1 MNDSISTRCA
11 KLNQI
16 FAGKTVGR
24 KSSPNGAGFTRE
36 ALLDAFLLLFE
47 ECSSEFMLKDKNISG
62 FVKKY
67 QPVVDDLRK
76 LCLSKDDFNV
86 LNTIGRGHFGQ
97 VQVVK
102 DKQSGDVFAMKTL
115 NKTQTLAQESV
126 AFYDE
131 EREIMALCNSPW
143 ITALQYAFQDAH
155 NLYLVM
161 DYHPGGDLLSLLS
174 KYDDVLEEEVARFY
188 LAEMVMAIH
197 SLHMLGYVHRD
208 IKPDNVLVDRTG
220 HIKLAD
226 FGSSARLAADKKV
239 HSKMPVGT
247 PEYIAPEVLTSMDG
261 SGGPY
266 GLECDWWS
274 LGVVAYEMLCG
285 QTPFE
290 ADSVVITYSKI
301 MNYKSSLKF
310 SKDVQVSKNAK
321 DMIFNLCTESKDRM
335 GYEGLTC
342 HQFFTGTDWNNLQD
356 TVPPYVPNLDGAADV
371 SHFDEFEPESP
382 DPIFHL
388 EKYRS
393 AHEDKGFTGKD
404 LPFVGFTFSRNLAIN
419 LPFSPRKPG
428 SLPNSPAG
436 CPPSR
441 LERKLTIKAR
451 ELKDA
456 LQSCH
461 TLKDESAT
469 MKKTLDDLQTALEEK
484 DKMLRNA
491 EYERDLLEKEKVLY
505 DTQVKDLQ
513 RRLDLERAERNKTD
527 SATLK
532 LLSELKEGSQKANEL
547 RDQES
552 RENLEDL
559 QQIVA
564 QLENDRFIASR
575 RAQRLEE
582 ELKSQ
587 EKLLEV
593 SKSRINDHQ
602 ARMTKMNE
610 EAKRGMV
617 EWQEKLDRVTKDSE
631 ERISE
636 LRQKLAKSLQSNQEA
651 TELLEN
657 VRKSKEQL
665 QSQLEKLQKSVQPT
679 ITTNR
684 NEKSCNRTH
693 AEEGDNS
700 LRERYREKSAEVRQL
715 QSKIMDLEDQLFQSQ
730 RTQKKLEKDVANRQA
745 QEEKLQEADKEVNRL
760 SRYKRQVDSTNSR
773 LESELEEA
781 RKLITSRDQKID
793 SLTGR
798 CRTLEEML
806 KENVD
811 LSRSSD
817 SDYDASNKSA
827 VNQEEL
833 KKLSEEKEVMTR
845 KITGLESD
853 LKIQQQKNACFEKQ
867 LEDAESKVKQIS
879 KDMEK
884 KVEDLKTQLTEVTN
898 ECSSLK
904 STKKAL
910 EETILKLENDIDTRE
925 FELELK
931 ASARQDEITR
941 NMQENRSEVVQEIHV
956 QFSEMSNRCNELV
969 SQNKGLEAKLE
980 ELTEENGDLKM
991 ANEKLEDDLKEKKRA
1006 AEGMELTNTMLKST
1020 CSMLEN
1026 QVEELEI
1033 INEDYEEK
1041 QLQWNITRKELEQKR
1056 EKSDFQLLETQRLL
1070 EQEKMTRSSAEEKV
1084 SKLQEALEEVQNT
1097 HIKEVDE
1104 MNAQLERQRDRTEE
1118 LTEALSEAEKKCG
1131 MAQLE
1136 VKSMERKLQ
1145 LGTEENNK
1153 LQIEIERLN
1162 NHTSKLKA
1170 SNFELNQNIEA
1181 AMEKCEELT
1190 CERAS
1195 LAEQLDLMEASH
1207 AEERLK
1213 LEATNSQQTKLI
1225 DFLQCKAEGQAPKKK
1240 KLIGGG
1246 GKSWRK
1252 KPENS
1257 INVVPQQWRDLQQ
1270 ALEKERASSMK
1281 LQTEV
1286 NRMRQEIQ
1294 TAKMEAAHW
1303 KSQYQNAG
1311 CATPKPTQSY
1321 AVLSAIQQSPSNQQ
1335 SPLIAQTQSKNAKNA
1350 SQADRGTARRPK
1362 ERMHHNIPHRFVNA
1376 LNMRATKCAIC
1387 LDTLHFVRPS
1397 SRCAECGL
1405 VCHVKCSPN
1414 VPHTCGLPSQL
1425 VEHFTETLQEQ
1436 KNDENSLIPNS
1447 QSTTKLGGRR
1457 EGWLRVPR
1465 CGSVKHGWEKKW
1477 VVLDDQVLHLYDKE
1491 NMGEKASPSEVLHLC
1506 GKDGH
1511 VTVHSAVMSS
1521 ELMGTAPSDLP
1532 YILRVESRQ
1541 RCWPVQNL
1549 YLLAPSF
1556 PVKQKWVT
1564 SLEFVLDEIKKK
1576 NDEGDDQKLMGN
1588 VLLHL
1593 EEGERLDINCTQL
1606 LNNELVL
1613 LGAEE
1618 GLYSMSLEKPGRS
1631 SPRAL
1636 PGIDRAF
1643 QLDIISDL
1651 NLLIMIAGKDRQ
1663 LCSLELKQIMSRAR
1677 QTNSAVPLNP
1687 LASQAIEKITNCHL
1701 FAVGQC
1707 EGNYYICAAT
1717 PNSILLLRY
1726 NAGIGTF
1733 CTRKEIE
1740 TSEPCNCIH
1749 FNNSHVIYGTGKFYT
1764 LDIKQHTV
1772 KEFLDSKDPSLA
1784 FAVFGAS
1791 QLNIFPIAVLD
1802 VTSRGS
1808 NSEEFLLCFN
1818 EFGVFVNS
1826 AGRHSRQKPLMWSR
1840 LPLAFAYSEPFLFV
1854 THFNS
1859 IDVCEIPLSNA
1870 ENPSR
1875 YAHKFLEI
1883 RNPRV
1888 LGPAVSPGA
1897 VYLASTLQEQVEMLC
1912 FQGTSALASVFQF
1925 QPEDDD
1931 DNMSIISELSRLSSP
1946 SRRSSPALAR
1956 SPSWSPGTAK
1966 VKSLREG
1973 SLKKSSS
1980 FRTVM
1985 PLREENM

>member
-1 MNDSISTRCA
+1 MVDSISTRCA

-24 KSSPNGAGFTRE
+24 KTSGAFTRE
-36 ALLDAFLLLFE
+36 ALLDAFLLLFD
-47 ECSSEFMLKDKNISG
+47 ECNSEYMLKDKSVSG

-67 QPVVDDLRK
+67 RPMVDDLRK
-76 LCLSKDDFNV
+76 LCLSKDDFIV

-102 DKQSGDVFAMKTL
+102 DKQSGDIFAMKTL
-115 NKTQTLAQESV
+115 KKSQTLAQESV

-131 EREIMALCNSPW
+131 EREIMALCNNPW
-143 ITALQYAFQDAH
+143 ITALQYAFHDIH

-161 DYHPGGDLLSLLS
+161 EYHPGGDLLSLLS
-174 KYDDVLEEEVARFY
+174 KYDDVLEEDVARFY
-188 LAEMVMAIH
+188 LAEMVVAIH
-197 SLHMLGYVHRD
+197 SLHVLGYVHRD

-226 FGSSARLAADKKV
+226 FGSSARLSADKKV

-266 GLECDWWS
+266 GVECDWWS

-301 MNYKSSLKF
+301 MNYKTSLQF
-310 SKDVQVSKNAK
+310 FKDVQVSKSAK
-321 DMIFNLCTESKDRM
+321 DLILNLCTDSKARI
-335 GYEGLTC
+335 GYEGLLC
-342 HQFFTGTDWNNLQD
+342 HQFFSGIDWNNLQE
-356 TVPPYVPNLDGAADV
+356 TVPPYVPNLDGAADT

-382 DPIFHL
+382 DPVAHL
-388 EKYRS
+388 EKYS
-393 AHEDKGFTGKD
+393 LASEEKGFTGKD

-419 LPFSPRKPG
+419 LPFSPRKAG
-428 SLPNSPAG
+428 SLPNSPMSSG
-436 CPPSR
+436 LPPSR
-441 LERKLTIKAR
+441 LERKLTIKAK

-461 TLKDESAT
+461 TLKDESVC
-469 MKKTLDDLQTALEEK
+469 MKKSLDDLQTALEEK
-484 DKMLRNA
+484 AKALRSA

-513 RRLDLERAERNKTD
+513 RRLDLERVERNKTD

-532 LLSELKEGSQKANEL
+532 LLSELKEDSQKANEL

-593 SKSRINDHQ
+593 SKNRINDHQ

-610 EAKRGMV
+610 EAKRSMT
-617 EWQEKLDRVTKDSE
+617 EWQEKLDKVTKDSE

-636 LRQKLAKSLQSNQEA
+636 LQQKLAKSLQSNQEA

-657 VRKSKEQL
+657 ARKSKEEL
-665 QSQLEKLQKSVQPT
+665 QTELEKLQKSSKVPASM
-679 ITTNR
+679 
-684 NEKSCNRTH
+684 EVDGKSCNNALQRR
-693 AEEGDNS
+693 AEESDNS
-700 LRERYREKSAEVRQL
+700 LRERYREKSAEVRKL
-715 QSKIMDLEDQLFQSQ
+715 QSKIMDLEDQLFQNQ
-730 RTQKKLEKDVANRQA
+730 RTQKKLEKEATNRQA
-745 QEEKLQEADKEVNRL
+745 QAEKLQETEKEVDTL
-760 SRYKRQVDSTNSR
+760 SRYKRQLENTNSR
-773 LESELEEA
+773 LESELEETK
-781 RKLITSRDQKID
+781 KLMASRDQKID
-793 SLTGR
+793 ALTGR

-806 KENVD
+806 KESVD
-811 LSRSSD
+811 LSRTSSEADKD
-817 SDYDASNKSA
+817 SSGISA
-827 VNQEEL
+827 INEAELEKLGEER
-833 KKLSEEKEVMTR
+833 EVMSR
-845 KITGLESD
+845 KVAGLESD
-853 LKIQQQKNACFEKQ
+853 LKTQQQKNSSVEKQ
-867 LEDAESKVKQIS
+867 LEDAESKVKQLS
-879 KDMEK
+879 KDMER
-884 KVEDLKTQLTEVTN
+884 KVKDLETQLNEVST
-898 ECSSLK
+898 ECSTLK
-904 STKKAL
+904 SSKKAL
-910 EETILKLENDIDTRE
+910 EETILKLENEIDTRE

-931 ASARQDEITR
+931 AAARQDKITR
-941 NMQENRSEVVQEIHV
+941 TMQENRSEVAQEIHV
-956 QFSEMSNRCNELV
+956 QLSEMSDRCKEVV
-969 SQNKGLEAKLE
+969 SQNQELEKRVE
-980 ELTEENGDLKM
+980 ELTDENCDLKM
-991 ANEKLEDDLKEKKRA
+991 AKEKLEDELNEKKRA
-1006 AEGMELTNTMLKST
+1006 AEGIEFTNSMLKST
-1020 CSMLEN
+1020 CSMLES

-1041 QLQWNITRKELEQKR
+1041 QLQWNIARKELEQKR
-1056 EKSDFQLLETQRLL
+1056 EKSDCDLLEAQRSL
-1070 EQEKMTRSSAEEKV
+1070 EQEKVARSGAEEKV
-1084 SKLQEALEEVQNT
+1084 TKLQEALKEVQNT
-1097 HIKEVDE
+1097 HIKEVDD
-1104 MNAQLERQRDRTEE
+1104 MNTQLERQRERTEE
-1118 LTEALSEAEKKCG
+1118 LTEALSEAETKSG
-1131 MAQLE
+1131 MAQLDI
-1136 VKSMERKLQ
+1136 KSLERKLQ
-1145 LGTEENNK
+1145 LQIEDNNK
-1153 LQIEIERLN
+1153 LQIEVERLTS
-1162 NHTSKLKA
+1162 HTSKLKA

-1181 AMEKCEELT
+1181 AMEKCDELT
-1190 CERAS
+1190 CERAA

-1246 GKSWRK
+1246 SKSWRK

-1270 ALEKERASSMK
+1270 ALEKERASSLK

-1286 NRMRQEIQ
+1286 NRIRQEMQ
-1294 TAKMEAAHW
+1294 TAKLEAAHW
-1303 KSQYQNAG
+1303 KSQYQNTG
-1311 CATPKPTQSY
+1311 NTTPKPSQTY
-1321 AVLSAIQQSPSNQQ
+1321 AVLSAIQQSPSNQP
-1335 SPLIAQTQSKNAKNA
+1335 SPLSAQNQSKNATATPA
-1350 SQADRGTARRPK
+1350 SRGTSHRPK

-1376 LNMRATKCAIC
+1376 LNMRATKCATC

-1405 VCHVKCSPN
+1405 VCHVKCAPN
-1414 VPHTCGLPSQL
+1414 LPRTCGLPSQF
-1425 VEHFTETLQEQ
+1425 VEHFSETLQEQ
-1436 KNDENSLIPNS
+1436 KNDENDKTKV
-1447 QSTTKLGGRR
+1447 QSSTRLGGRR

-1477 VVLDDQVLHLYDKE
+1477 IVLDDQKLQLFDKE
-1491 NMGEKASPSEVLHLC
+1491 NMGENSSPSEMLHLC

-1521 ELMGTAPSDLP
+1521 ELMGTAPTDLP

-1576 NDEGDDQKLMGN
+1576 NNNDEDQKLMGN

-1593 EEGERLDINCTQL
+1593 EEGERLDINCTKL
-1606 LNNELVL
+1606 LNDELVL

-1618 GLYSMSLEKPGRS
+1618 GLFSLSLENPGKH
-1631 SPRAL
+1631 SPRAI
-1636 PGIDRAF
+1636 PGVERAF
-1643 QLDIISDL
+1643 QIDIFNDL
-1651 NLLIMIAGKDRQ
+1651 NQVIMIAGKDRQ
-1663 LCSLELKQIMSRAR
+1663 LCSVDLKQVTSRAR
-1677 QTNSAVPLNP
+1677 QSNSSSPLTE
-1687 LASQAIEKITNCHL
+1687 LTSQAIEKITNCHL
-1701 FAVGQC
+1701 FAIGQC
-1707 EGNYYICAAT
+1707 DSNFYICAAT

-1726 NAGIGTF
+1726 NASIGTF

-1740 TSEPCNCIH
+1740 TSDPCNCIH
-1749 FNNSHVIYGTGKFYT
+1749 FSKNHVIYGTGKFYI
-1764 LDIKQHTV
+1764 LDIRQHIV

-1784 FAVFGAS
+1784 FAVYGAS

-1802 VTSRGS
+1802 VTTADS
-1808 NSEEFLLCFN
+1808 NKEELLLCFN

-1826 AGRHSRQKPLMWSR
+1826 SGCHSRKKPLMWSR

-1859 IDVCEIPLSNA
+1859 IDVCEIPPSTA

-1875 YAHKFLEI
+1875 YVHKFLEI
-1883 RNPRV
+1883 QNPRV

-1897 VYLASTLQEQVEMLC
+1897 VYLASTLHEKVEMLC
-1912 FQGTSALASVFQF
+1912 FQGNAAPASVF

-1931 DNMSIISELSRLSSP
+1931 DSMSIISELSRLSSP
-1946 SRRSSPALAR
+1946 SRRSSMLAR
-1956 SPSWSPGTAK
+1956 SPSWSPGSAR
-1966 VKSLREG
+1966 VKSLKG
-1973 SLKKSSS
+1973 VIPKKSSS
-1980 FRTVM
+1980 FRVVK
-1985 PLREENM
+1985 PLTEENV